1 MVKTKDMVN
10 KIKIKIYH
18 DGPTLKEIKNP
29 INKMIS
35 GYTFNPTLF
44 RQIGIKNY
52 LYGCKKI
59 LKITSPKDTSLEV
72 IADDSKKMIDQGIL
86 LSKLSTNVSVK
97 VPIIFTNG
105 KSTKEVIKELVKR
118 KIRLNI
124 TAIFSLK
131 QIKEIMPIIKNTDT
145 ILSIFMGRIYDTGT
159 NGDILSKKMSKYV
172 KKNSKCKL
180 LWASTRMSYDI
191 IRAQENNFDIITMGT
206 DAIKKIKNFNKT
218 LNKASIDTVVNFY
231 LDAKKS
237 KYKI

>member
-1 MVKTKDMVN
+1 MVKNSMVKLKN
-10 KIKIKIYH
+10 IKIYH
-18 DGPTLKEIKNP
+18 DGPTFKELKRPLDN
-29 INKMIS
+29 MIS

-52 LYGCKKI
+52 LNGCKKI
-59 LKITSPKDTSLEV
+59 LKETYPRDTSLEV
-72 IADDSKKMIDQGIL
+72 IADDPKKMIDQGIL
-86 LSKLSTNVSVK
+86 LSQLSSHVSVK
-97 VPIIFTNG
+97 IPIIFTNG
-105 KSTKEVIKELVKR
+105 KSTKKVIKELVKR

-131 QIKEIMPIIKNTDT
+131 QLNEVMPFIKNTNT
-145 ILSIFMGRIYDTGT
+145 ILSIFMGRIYDIGA
-159 NGDILSKKMSKYV
+159 NGDVLSKKISKYV

-191 IRAQENNFDIITMGT
+191 VRAQESNFDIITMNT
-206 DAIKKIKNFNKT
+206 SAIKKIKNFNKT
-218 LNKASIDTVVNFY
+218 LNRASIDTVTNFY